1 MNKLKFSQYNSLLKV
16 TSNSSVIYNS
26 KEDKCIIIKQEMNDI
41 LNFNPKEIEGYNP
54 KLFNDLLSIG
64 AIVVKDLNELNE
76 VINHSKNIDNDESEF
91 TLIINP
97 TMNCN
102 FKCWYCYESHILG
115 SQLSPYILK
124 KVFKLIDNILVEKK
138 GLKTFILSFFG
149 GEPLMY
155 YKRSSMQIIDYLRAK
170 YNQFSNIN
178 FSINFTS
185 NGYLMNDFILNHLKE
200 NNESNHFQI
209 TLDGGEDFHNKVRN
223 SGKKEGSYYKIIDSI
238 KLLIRNNIQVL
249 LRINYTTENIDS
261 ILSVLKDI
269 KDIPISD
276 RENLTIGLFRV
287 WQDDKGIDIKD
298 KVDSIKLLFAENNF
312 RIDIN
317 ETILDNLNNPCYADK
332 KNELVINFNGD
343 IYKCTARDFNQENK
357 YGTLNENGE
366 VDWIQKKI
374 TEWENIKIQSKA
386 CQSCRILP
394 LCGGGCHQV
403 NLENKGLD
411 TCQMGYNDEDKDNVI
426 MMRLS
431 EYFVSEE
438 V

>member
-1 MNKLKFSQYNSLLKV
+1 MNQLKFSQYNSLIKV

-26 KEDKCIIIKQEMNDI
+26 KEDKCIIIQQDMNDI
-41 LNFNPKEIEGYNP
+41 LNFNPEEIEDYNP
-54 KLFNDLLSIG
+54 KLFNDLVSIG
-64 AIVVKDLNELNE
+64 VIVPKDLNELNE
-76 VINHSKNIDNDESEF
+76 VINQSKKIDNDENEF

-115 SQLSPYILK
+115 SQLSPKTLK
-124 KVFKLIDNILVEKK
+124 KVFKLIDNILADKK
-138 GLKTFILSFFG
+138 DLKSFVLSFFG

-155 YKRSSMQIIDYLRAK
+155 YKKTSMQIIDYLRTK
-170 YNQFSNIN
+170 YNQFPSIN

-185 NGYLMNDFILNHLKE
+185 NGYLINDLILNHLKE
-200 NNESNHFQI
+200 NKESNHFQI
-209 TLDGGEDFHNKVRN
+209 TLDGGEEFHNKVRD
-223 SGKKEGSYYKIIDSI
+223 SGKKEGSYNKILESI
-238 KLLIRNNIQVL
+238 KLLIKNNIQVL

-261 ILSVLKDI
+261 ISSILKDI

-298 KVDSIKLLFAENNF
+298 KVDSIKLMFAENNF

-317 ETILDNLNNPCYADK
+317 ETILDNLKNPCYADK
-332 KNELVINFNGD
+332 KNELLINFNGD

-366 VDWIQKKI
+366 VDWIQEKL

-403 NLENKGLD
+403 NLENKGLN
-411 TCQMGYNDEDKDNVI
+411 TCQMGYNDEDKNNVI